1 MSARRRGFT
10 LIELMISIAIAGIVL
25 TAAYKLLLANQR
37 FYRSQSVIS
46 DVQTNVREAALIL
59 SSELREISP
68 VGGDLQ
74 QMTDTA
80 ITINAMRALGFV
92 CSVPDMILGR
102 VVIKDATVFKYRD
115 IDATRDSVFIF
126 REGNTQRSSDD
137 RWLRGKVSSKATQNC
152 ADGSAGTR
160 IGMSGLVGGTFT
172 QMDSVTIGAP
182 VRTFETI
189 NYRVYDDGTGTWYL
203 GMRQWISGA
212 WTTTAAVAG
221 PLRSGTNGGIA
232 FAYYDST
239 GAVTATAS
247 LVRSIGV
254 TVRGQS
260 TSAIQTAGRQTGR
273 YADSLTIRVAVRNN

>member
-1 MSARRRGFT
+1 MSARRRGFS
-10 LIELMISIAIAGIVL
+10 LIELMISLAIAGIVL
-25 TAAYKLLLANQR
+25 GAAYKLLLANQR

-68 VGGDLQ
+68 VGGDIQL
-74 QMTDTA
+74 MTDTA

-102 VVIKDATVFKYRD
+102 IVIKDATIFKYRD

-126 REGNTQRSSDD
+126 REGNTARSSDD
-137 RWLRGKVSSKATQNC
+137 RWLRGKVSSKTAQNC
-152 ADGSAGTR
+152 TDGSAGTR
-160 IGMSGLVGGTFT
+160 VGMSGLVGGAFT
-172 QMDSVTIGAP
+172 QMDSVSIGAP

-189 NYRVYDDGTGTWYL
+189 NYRIYDDGTGIYWL
-203 GMRQWISGA
+203 GMRQWVSGA

-221 PLRSGTNGGIA
+221 PLRSPANGGIQ
-232 FAYYDST
+232 FVYYDST
-239 GAVTATAS
+239 GAATATAS

-254 TVRGQS
+254 TVRGRSS
-260 TSAIQTAGRQTGR
+260 TSIQTAGRQAGR
-273 YADSLTIRVAVRNN
+273 YLDSLTIRVAVRNN